1 MAAEEVQKHI
11 FISGKV
17 QGVGF
22 RAFIRRE
29 AAVLNLKGWA
39 KNLVDGRVEVV
50 LQGEKNK
57 VAQMIEKLKEGPS
70 FARVDNL
77 RVNQEEVGDYSDFK
91 IKF

>member
-57 VAQMIEKLKEGPS
+57 IAQMLEKLKEGPS
-70 FARVDNL
+70 YARVDNL
-77 RVNQEEVGDYSDFK
+77 KVNEEELGDYSDFK

>member
-50 LQGEKNK
+50 LQGKKNK